1 MFNEELKSVD
11 SFVDSIQIRL
21 LLLYLFRL
29 NVGEL
34 LALHSLL
41 NLKRLLVF
49 FGIVSGFFVE
59 LLNVWM
65 GPGGIILEG

>member
-65 GPGGIILEG
+65 GSGGIILEG

>member
-29 NVGEL
+29 TVGEL

-49 FGIVSGFFVE
+49 FGIVSSFFVE

-65 GPGGIILEG
+65 GPSGIILEG

>member
-1 MFNEELKSVD
+1 VFNEELKSVD

-29 NVGEL
+29 TVGEL

-49 FGIVSGFFVE
+49 FGIVSSFFVE

-65 GPGGIILEG
+65 GPSGIILEG